1 VKDTL
6 RNMMLNITRLTQSGK
21 LREATAAIQ
30 RALGG
35 SPAMRDMPGGFAP
48 AAPAPS
54 GGDVIDVEAR
64 FVDDE
69 RRDETPGDARQAEA
83 FAPPEAPPRPP
94 VDEPLWPP
102 APGLGR
108 FIEGTFGNAAGTR
121 AYKLYEPSGEPSA
134 ARPLVVMLHGCKQN
148 PDDFA
153 AGTRM
158 NELAQAQGVVVLYP
172 GQERNANQMG
182 CWNWFKESDQQ
193 RDAGEP
199 SIIAE
204 MTRRI
209 VDTYAIDPKR
219 VYIAGLSAGGAMAS
233 VMAATYPELYA
244 AVGIHSG
251 LPHAAAN
258 SLPSALSAMRH
269 GPAKRANG
277 TPAANNGPAVPTI
290 VFHGDQDKTVHP
302 CNGDQVIAQ
311 ARWSSA
317 ARTDDGAGA
326 GMTVERGEANGG
338 HAFTRTIHRDAEGR
352 CDAEHWLVHGAAHAW
367 SGGSASGSYTDPLGP
382 NASMEMLRFFLEHP
396 KRD

>member
-1 VKDTL
+1 MKDTF

-35 SPAMRDMPGGFAP
+35 SPAMRDTPAGSAP
-48 AAPAPS
+48 AAPAES

-64 FVDDE
+64 VVDDE
-69 RRDETPGDARQAEA
+69 RLDEMPGEADA
-83 FAPPEAPPRPP
+83 FAPEAPPRPA
-94 VDEPLWPP
+94 DAP
-102 APGLGR
+102 ARQAVPGIGQ
-108 FIEGTFGNAAGTR
+108 FVAGSFGNAAGTR
-121 AYKLYEPSGEPSA
+121 AYKLYVPSGEA
-134 ARPLVVMLHGCKQN
+134 AAPRPLVVMLHGCKQN

-158 NELAQAQGVVVLYP
+158 NELAEAQGVVVLYP

-182 CWNWFKESDQQ
+182 CWNWFRESDQR

-209 VDTYAIDPKR
+209 VDTHAIDPQR
-219 VYIAGLSAGGAMAS
+219 VYVAGLSAGGAMAA
-233 VMAATYPELYA
+233 VLAATYPELYA

-277 TPAANNGPAVPTI
+277 TPVNGGPAVPTI

-302 CNGDQVIAQ
+302 CNGDEVIAQ

-317 ARTDDGAGA
+317 AHADDGNGS
-326 GMTVERGEANGG
+326 GMTVERGEAGG
-338 HAFTRTIHRDAEGR
+338 GRAFTRTIHRDAEGR
-352 CDAEHWLVHGAAHAW
+352 CDAEHWLVHGTAHAW
-367 SGGSASGSYTDPLGP
+367 SGGSSSGSYTDPLGP
-382 NASMEMLRFFLEHP
+382 NASTEMLRFFLEHP
-396 KRD
+396 KRG